1 MAEVSL
7 MTIAELLGHE
17 DLTMVQ
23 RYAHLSQKHLR
34 DSTRRLVPD
43 PTPWTANAA
52 HCQAGAPDA
61 EGKLPIAA

>member
-1 MAEVSL
+1 